1 MKAGTYLPLE
11 ILKETSIKFPTAW
24 KEMEMLHNGNGVGS
38 IPAWPEWCYCPM
50 AGAMAVA
57 SKQLGTYARGAY
69 PERLNMVTWA
79 QKIMVL
85 APWRLSKEVFVLDP
99 EIETLLTEETDDT
112 DIPSEILLRLP
123 YPAFYVQTNNLTY
136 CKNKLHGFFVCL
148 EYDTN
153 DNSAE
158 LRLLMVYQ
166 NGTTNSYP
174 IHIGEKSV
182 FDAVYKANAEGLSN
196 LPGDTRILKDIINQK
211 NVVQGLATDLKKI
224 LNIVLY
230 LLSQNAEIAPD
241 PEQETITK
249 RGKTVKDKYSE
260 IRKWDVG
267 YRIGTSIRMSRVSN
281 VPDSTKEHS
290 EHHSPRPHI
299 RRAHWHHF
307 WTGSKKDE
315 SSRKLV
321 LKWLPPM
328 TIAANKEDDNSPLV
342 IHKVKGE

>member
-1 MKAGTYLPLE
+1 MKTNTYLPLE
-11 ILKETSIKFPTAW
+11 ILKETSIKFPSAW
-24 KEMEMLHNGNGVGS
+24 KEMEIFHNNNGVGD

-57 SKQLGTYARGAY
+57 SNQLGIYTQGAY
-69 PERLNMVTWA
+69 PERLNMIPWA
-79 QKIMVL
+79 QKIMML

-136 CKNKLHGFFVCL
+136 CGNKLHGFFVCL

-153 DNSAE
+153 DNSSE

-166 NGTTNSYP
+166 SGETSSYP

-182 FDAVYKANAEGLSN
+182 FDAVYKANVEGLKN
-196 LPGDTRILKDIINQK
+196 LPGDMSILKSILNRTDAIK
-211 NVVQGLATDLKKI
+211 PLATDLKKI

-267 YRIGTSIRMSRVSN
+267 
-281 VPDSTKEHS
+281 
-290 EHHSPRPHI
+290 
-299 RRAHWHHF
+299 
-307 WTGSKKDE
+307 
-315 SSRKLV
+315 
-321 LKWLPPM
+321 
-328 TIAANKEDDNSPLV
+328 
-342 IHKVKGE
+342 